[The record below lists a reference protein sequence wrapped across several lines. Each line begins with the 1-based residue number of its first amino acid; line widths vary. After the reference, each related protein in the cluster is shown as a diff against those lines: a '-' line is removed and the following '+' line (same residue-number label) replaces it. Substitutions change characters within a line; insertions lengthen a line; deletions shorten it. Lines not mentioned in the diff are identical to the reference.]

1 MPKNAAGIEL
11 RQSGNNKARNC
22 VLQAFKGPRGERKWE
37 CRRPPG
43 RAQSRLRREC
53 RRPNPSQRGNAGGP
67 IPPNEGM
74 AEPQSP
80 PPRRWHTKSPSH
92 PTPTNTPRATRKE
105 TLRMAHNTPSTS
117 TPRALQAFHRLG
129 ETIVHLGKTVVR
141 PGKTSSPAIKQ
152 APQPHPETA
161 GPARLNLT

>member
-1 MPKNAAGIEL
+1 M
-11 RQSGNNKARNC
+11 
-22 VLQAFKGPRGERKWE
+22 
-37 CRRPPG
+37 
-43 RAQSRLRREC
+43 
-53 RRPNPSQRGNAGGP
+53 GNAGGQ
-67 IPPNEGM
+67 IPLVEGM

-92 PTPTNTPRATRKE
+92 PTPTNAPRATRKE

-129 ETIVHLGKTVVR
+129 ETIVHLGKTIVH
-141 PGKTSSPAIKQ
+141 PGKIAHPGQTSSPTIKQ